1 MTSNSLPTLENAT
14 IDLRPGAVLP
24 IGLACDESLFGDED
38 IPTAV
43 TASLAELLQRLNA
56 SFRQVVAANSD
67 YFSSEPALCR
77 IVTLP
82 PAATLQLPC
91 GDGAQVVVLDTAAVS
106 ATPDRARE
114 QAHQLLL
121 ANIDLL
127 LVVWDGKRADRRG
140 SIDALVQSAV
150 IRRLPVIVVIPALP
164 VQSYMLMQADDD
176 LDAPIALDLEHRQL
190 PADLGPLVRAIM
202 IPAWDGARRC
212 LLELCAQP
220 TGLRSLRVEYDL
232 LLTVF
237 RARPPS
243 PNPPAAV
250 APAISPLPNDV
261 PPEFKKRTER
271 IDELARYYA
280 SLTRSSSTSEF
291 LVLIIIALLSSV
303 LGLLVP
309 SLAGTSIII
318 QVIVNG
324 LLLVDITIRRRHRWV
339 ERWLDYRALAER
351 LRAVQTLHPIG
362 RGDGE
367 KRGRLGNQFHTW
379 TDWYGRRLQ
388 RMLPPPKA
396 PLRDADLPV
405 IADGLRATLDDQLA
419 YHRRAFILFRRLE
432 RRLHSAAHFALLAT
446 VATGIGTFAAG
457 FLPIGAAL
465 APWHRVALLAL
476 AVLPAVVSA
485 FNGIRA
491 DADLAQLAE
500 RSALTA
506 SRLKR
511 LRRGLN
517 GAPLTQDRVINAAIR
532 LAHLMEDEL
541 SEWRL
546 MLHNRRLRRSR

>member
-1 MTSNSLPTLENAT
+1 MTSNGLPIPAT
-14 IDLRPGAVLP
+14 TINLRPGAVLP
-24 IGLACDESLFGDED
+24 IGLACDEPLSGGEEL
-38 IPTAV
+38 PTAV
-43 TASLAELLQRLNA
+43 TAAIAELLQRLDA

-67 YFSSEPALCR
+67 YFSGELALCR

-82 PAATLQLPC
+82 SAAMLRLPSGDGMQTVALDTVTGPAA
-91 GDGAQVVVLDTAAVS
+91 
-106 ATPDRARE
+106 PDRARE

-127 LVVWDGKRADRRG
+127 FVVWDGNRAERRG
-140 SIDALVQSAV
+140 GIDALVQLAV
-150 IRRLPVIVVIPALP
+150 IRKLPVIVVAPTLPAQ
-164 VQSYMLMQADDD
+164 VHMLLQGDDD
-176 LDAPIALDLEHRQL
+176 LDAPIALDLERRQL
-190 PADLGPLVRAIM
+190 PADLTPLVRGIM
-202 IPAWDGARRC
+202 IPAWAGARRC

-220 TGLRSLRVEYDL
+220 ARPRSLRLEYDL
-232 LLTVF
+232 LLAIF
-237 RARPPS
+237 RARPQPS
-243 PNPPAAV
+243 NPPAAAV
-250 APAISPLPNDV
+250 STILPPRNDV
-261 PPEFKKRTER
+261 PAEFKIRTER

-280 SLTRSSSTSEF
+280 GLSRSSSTSEF

-309 SLAGTSIII
+309 SLAGTSIVI

-324 LLLVDITIRRRHRWV
+324 LLLVDITIRRKHRWV

-367 KRGRLGNQFHTW
+367 KRAGRGNQFHTW

-388 RMLPPPKA
+388 RTLAPPKG
-396 PLRDADLPV
+396 PLRDAELPV

-419 YHRRAFILFRRLE
+419 YHRRAFIVFRRLG
-432 RRLHSAAHFALLAT
+432 RRLHSAAHVALLAT
-446 VATGIGTFAAG
+446 VATGVVTFAVSL
-457 FLPIGAAL
+457 LPITAIE
-465 APWHRVALLAL
+465 PWHRIALLAL

-500 RSALTA
+500 RSALTV

-511 LRRGLN
+511 LRRELN

-546 MLHNRRLRRSR
+546 MLHNRRLRRSG

>member
-1 MTSNSLPTLENAT
+1 MSRDLPSIEAT
-14 IDLRPGAVLP
+14 TINLRPGAVLP
-24 IGLACDESLFGDED
+24 IGLGCDELSFGSGD
-38 IPTAV
+38 IRTAV
-43 TASLAELLQRLNA
+43 TTTLAELLQRLDA

-67 YFSSEPALCR
+67 YFSGEPPLCR

-82 PAATLQLPC
+82 SAATLPLPS
-91 GDGAQVVVLDTAAVS
+91 GNGMRTVALDTVTEPAAS
-106 ATPDRARE
+106 DRARE

-121 ANIDLL
+121 ANIDVLF
-127 LVVWDGKRADRRG
+127 VVWNGKRADRRG
-140 SIDALVQSAV
+140 NIDALVQLAV
-150 IRRLPVIVVIPALP
+150 TRKLPVIVVTPTAP
-164 VQSYMLMQADDD
+164 VQGYMLLQGDDD
-176 LDAPIALDLEHRQL
+176 LDAPIALDLERRPL
-190 PADLGPLVRAIM
+190 PADFGPLVRGIM
-202 IPAWDGARRC
+202 IPAWAGARRC
-212 LLELCAQP
+212 LLELCDQP
-220 TGLRSLRVEYDL
+220 ARLRSLRPEYDL

-237 RARPPS
+237 RARPQL
-243 PNPPAAV
+243 PAAP
-250 APAISPLPNDV
+250 AAAAAAISPPHNDV
-261 PPEFKKRTER
+261 PAEFKARTER

-280 SLTRSSSTSEF
+280 GLSRSSSTSEF

-309 SLAGTSIII
+309 SLAGTSIVI

-324 LLLVDITIRRRHRWV
+324 LLLVDITIRRKHRWV

-367 KRGRLGNQFHTW
+367 KRAGLGNQFHTW

-388 RMLPPPKA
+388 RTLAPPNG

-419 YHRRAFILFRRLE
+419 YHRRAFVVFRRLG
-432 RRLHSAAHFALLAT
+432 RRLHSAAHVALLAT
-446 VATGIGTFAAG
+446 VATGVVTFG
-457 FLPIGAAL
+457 VSLLPIKAIE
-465 APWHRVALLAL
+465 PWHRIALLAL

-500 RSALTA
+500 RSALTV

-511 LRRGLN
+511 LRRGLT
-517 GAPLTQDRVINAAIR
+517 GAPLTQDRVVNAAIR

-546 MLHNRRLRRSR
+546 MLHNRRLRRSG